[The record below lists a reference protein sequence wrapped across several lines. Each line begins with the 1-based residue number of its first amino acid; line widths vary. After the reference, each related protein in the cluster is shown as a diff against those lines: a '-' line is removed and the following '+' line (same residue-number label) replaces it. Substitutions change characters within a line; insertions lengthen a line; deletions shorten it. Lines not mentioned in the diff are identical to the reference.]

1 MKKLVAWLLAASM
14 LLLFAACAAEESGTA
29 ISGALPEILDR
40 IYDTAQVDDETR
52 DFLKTGLVTTDLP
65 PEALG
70 EGLGIEE
77 MPKADVVASEPTAE
91 GVPFFACLLRMPG
104 GTDVEAF
111 KTELFDAAASCV
123 EHSGVQDM
131 CVESAGN
138 LVLLVVAEN
147 AEKYSEAF
155 FALAE

>member
-1 MKKLVAWLLAASM
+1 
-14 LLLFAACAAEESGTA
+14 
-29 ISGALPEILDR
+29 
-40 IYDTAQVDDETR
+40 
-52 DFLKTGLVTTDLP
+52 
-65 PEALG
+65 
-70 EGLGIEE
+70 
-77 MPKADVVASEPTAE
+77 
-91 GVPFFACLLRMPG
+91 MPG

-147 AEKYSEAF
+147 AENTARRFLRSPNKSVPRRGTF
-155 FALAE
+155 FIGAVSGAAQSGKKGTAPVRGAVFS

>member
-1 MKKLVAWLLAASM
+1 M
-14 LLLFAACAAEESGTA
+14 
-29 ISGALPEILDR
+29 
-40 IYDTAQVDDETR
+40 
-52 DFLKTGLVTTDLP
+52 
-65 PEALG
+65 
-70 EGLGIEE
+70 
-77 MPKADVVASEPTAE
+77 ASEPTAE

-123 EHSGVQDM
+123 EHSCVQDM
-131 CVESAGN
+131 CVESAGD